1 MARYGIVVDLRR
13 CQGCGACEIACK
25 LANNT
30 PKGVS
35 WIKVVKKE
43 VGKYPNVSELYQ
55 PVLCN
60 HCAQAPCIKACPT
73 GASNRAANGIVSVDY
88 AKCIGCKACETA
100 CPYGARTF
108 IDKVRPYYED
118 VANSPYDKAATAR
131 FKVNVETSCNL
142 CSELVAKG
150 QEPACVAKCPEFA
163 LYFGDLND
171 PNSVVSKLIAQRKGT
186 QLQANLGTDPSI
198 YYLPAVAG

>member
-1 MARYGIVVDLRR
+1 MARYGIVVDVRR

-30 PKGVS
+30 PQGVS

-43 VGKYPNVSELYQ
+43 VGKYPNVNELYQ

-73 GASNRAANGIVSVDY
+73 GASSRAANGIVSVDY
-88 AKCIGCKACETA
+88 AKCTGCKACETA

-108 IDKVRPYYED
+108 IDKVRPYFED
-118 VANSPYDKAATAR
+118 VANSPYDKAAMAR
-131 FKVNVETSCNL
+131 FKANVETSCNL

-150 QEPACVAKCPEFA
+150 QEPSCVAKCSAFA
-163 LYFGDLND
+163 LYFGDLDD
-171 PNSVVSKLIAQRKGT
+171 PNSVVSKLIAERKGAP
-186 QLQANLGTDPSI
+186 LQGNLGTDPSI
-198 YYLPAVAG
+198 YYLPA